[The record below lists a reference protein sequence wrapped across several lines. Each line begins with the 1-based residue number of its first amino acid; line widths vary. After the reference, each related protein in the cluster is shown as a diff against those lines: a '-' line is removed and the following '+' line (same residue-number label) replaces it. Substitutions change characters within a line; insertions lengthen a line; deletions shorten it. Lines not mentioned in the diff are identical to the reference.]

1 MNVANINITYKGL
14 TGLHNALTID
24 NGQTM
29 AQLRTAIISN
39 EGLASAY
46 YGRVSIHKNGTV
58 VDSTDSSSTTLVNA
72 GIIAG
77 DIITVASD
85 RNQASRQLSQEMM
98 LDISQLK
105 KQAGGDTTKPY
116 YRSLNTYDKTELPT
130 QYEGD
135 SLLDNPNSEGLL
147 LGRPWSAD
155 GITLSSLV
163 TWLDPNFAVS
173 GSTIIDQS
181 ASENNATLVNAT
193 HDAANDYFVLNGT
206 NAYIRSANLYSDI
219 GNPDT
224 FSAGAWVYPTA
235 AGVIMQVSS
244 TATPGVSYHFSA
256 LEFVGAV
263 NPVPNFGLW
272 NGVGITKDTG
282 SALSYNTWYH
292 MVITYNGTT
301 LKGYIN
307 GAEVASAN
315 VTYDSPHDAGET
327 TQYLLFGAGTL
338 TNMGDGTYYNGR
350 MAEIRTYSDA
360 LTAPE
365 VLANYNATKSRYGY

>member
-1 MNVANINITYKGL
+1 MANIDIQYKGL
-14 TGLHNALTID
+14 TGLLHDLTID

-29 AQLRTAIISN
+29 SQLRTAIIAD
-39 EGLASAY
+39 EGLNSAY

-58 VDSTDSSSTTLVNA
+58 KDSTDFSATTLVNA
-72 GIIAG
+72 GIVAD
-77 DIITVASD
+77 DIITVSSERA
-85 RNQASRQLSQEMM
+85 QASKQLSQEMM
-98 LDISQLK
+98 LDIAQLK

-135 SLLDNPNSEGLL
+135 NVLDNPNSEGLL

-163 TWLDPNFAVS
+163 TWLDPTFAVS

-181 ASENNATLVNAT
+181 ASENDATLVNAT
-193 HDAANDYFVLNGT
+193 HDAANDYFVFNGT

-235 AGVIMQVSS
+235 AGVVLQV
-244 TATPGVSYHFSA
+244 AGTPTPEQTYYYSA
-256 LEFVGAV
+256 LEFVESAG

-272 NGVGITKDTG
+272 NGTGITKDTG

-307 GAEVASAN
+307 GAEVASAS
-315 VTYDSPHDAGET
+315 VTYDSPHDDGLT
-327 TQYLLFGAGTL
+327 VHHLLWGAGSG

>member
-1 MNVANINITYKGL
+1 MANINIKYKGL
-14 TGLHNALTID
+14 TGLLNDLTID

-29 AQLRTAIISN
+29 AQLRSAIISD
-39 EGLASAY
+39 ETLASAY
-46 YGRVSIHKNGTV
+46 YGRVSIHKNGLV
-58 VDSTDSSSTTLVNA
+58 KDSTDDSGTTLLNA
-72 GIIAG
+72 GIVAG
-77 DIITVASD
+77 DIITVATE
-85 RNQASRQLSQEMM
+85 RAQASRQLSQEMQ
-98 LDISQLK
+98 LDIAQLK
-105 KQAGGDTTKPY
+105 RKAGGDTSKPY
-116 YRSLNTYDKTELPT
+116 YRSLNDYDKTELPT

-163 TWLDPNFAVS
+163 TWLDPTFAVS
-173 GSTIIDQS
+173 GSTIVDQS
-181 ASENNATLVNAT
+181 ASGNDATLVNAT
-193 HDAANDYFVLNGT
+193 HDAANDYFVFNGT

-235 AGVIMQVSS
+235 AGVVLQVAG
-244 TATPGVSYHFSA
+244 TATPEQTYYFSS
-256 LEFVGAV
+256 LEFVESAG

-272 NGVGITKDTG
+272 NGTGITKDTS

-307 GAEVASAN
+307 GAEVASAS
-315 VTYDSPHDAGET
+315 VTYDSPHDDGLT
-327 TQYLLFGAGTL
+327 VHHLF
-338 TNMGDGTYYNGR
+338 
-350 MAEIRTYSDA
+350 
-360 LTAPE
+360 
-365 VLANYNATKSRYGY
+365 

>member
-1 MNVANINITYKGL
+1 MANIDIQYKGL
-14 TGLHNALTID
+14 TGLLHDLTID

-29 AQLRTAIISN
+29 SQLRTAIIAD
-39 EGLASAY
+39 EGLNSAY

-58 VDSTDSSSTTLVNA
+58 KDSTDFSATTLVNA
-72 GIIAG
+72 GIVAD
-77 DIITVASD
+77 DIITVSSERA
-85 RNQASRQLSQEMM
+85 QASKQLSQEMM
-98 LDISQLK
+98 LDIAQLK

-135 SLLDNPNSEGLL
+135 NVLDNPNSQGLL

-163 TWLDPNFAVS
+163 TWLDPTFAVS
-173 GSTIIDQS
+173 GSTITDQS
-181 ASENNATLVNAT
+181 PSENNATLVNAT
-193 HDAANDYFVLNGT
+193 HDAANDYFVFNGT

-235 AGVIMQVSS
+235 AGVVLQI
-244 TATPGVSYHFSA
+244 TNTTTPGLAYHFSA
-256 LEFVGAV
+256 LEFVGAGS
-263 NPVPNFGLW
+263 PVPNFGLW
-272 NGVGITKDTG
+272 NGTGITKDTG

-315 VTYDSPHDAGET
+315 VTYDSPHDDGET
-327 TQYLLFGAGTL
+327 DHYLLWGAATL
-338 TNMGDGTYYNGR
+338 TNMGDGTYYNGN

>member
-1 MNVANINITYKGL
+1 MANINIKYKGL
-14 TGLHNALTID
+14 TGLLNDLTID

-29 AQLRTAIISN
+29 AQLRTAIIAD
-39 EGLASAY
+39 ETLASAY
-46 YGRVSIHKNGTV
+46 YGRVSIHKNGLV
-58 VDSTDSSSTTLVNA
+58 KDSTDDSATTLASA
-72 GIIAG
+72 GIVAG

-85 RNQASRQLSQEMM
+85 RAQASKQLSQEMM
-98 LDISQLK
+98 LDIAQLK
-105 KQAGGDTTKPY
+105 RSAVGQPY
-116 YRSLNTYDKTELPT
+116 SRSLNEYDKTELPT
-130 QYEGD
+130 QYVGD
-135 SLLDNPNSEGLL
+135 DVLDNPNSQGLL

-163 TWLDPNFAVS
+163 TWLDPTFAVS
-173 GSTIIDQS
+173 GSTIVDQS
-181 ASENNATLVNAT
+181 ASGNDATLVNAT
-193 HDAANDYFVLNGT
+193 HDAANDYFVFNGT

-235 AGVIMQVSS
+235 AGVVLQVAGTPTPAQTYFFSS
-244 TATPGVSYHFSA
+244 
-256 LEFVGAV
+256 LEFVESAG

-272 NGVGITKDTG
+272 NGAGITKDTG
-282 SALSYNTWYH
+282 AALTYNAWYH

-307 GAEVASAN
+307 GAEVASAS
-315 VTYDSPHDAGET
+315 VTYDSPHDDGLT
-327 TQYLLFGAGTL
+327 VQHLLWGAGNA
-338 TNMGDGTYYNGR
+338 TNMGDGTYYNGN

-365 VLANYNATKSRYGY
+365 ILANYNATKSRYGY

>member
-1 MNVANINITYKGL
+1 MANIDIQYKGL
-14 TGLHNALTID
+14 TGLLHDLTID

-29 AQLRTAIISN
+29 SQLRTAIIAD
-39 EGLASAY
+39 EGLNSAY

-58 VDSTDSSSTTLVNA
+58 KDSTDFSATTLVNA
-72 GIIAG
+72 GIVAD
-77 DIITVASD
+77 DIITVSSERA
-85 RNQASRQLSQEMM
+85 QASKQLSQEMM
-98 LDISQLK
+98 LDIAQLK

-135 SLLDNPNSEGLL
+135 NLLDNPNSEGLL

-155 GITLSSLV
+155 GVTLSSLV
-163 TWLDPNFAVS
+163 TWLDPTFAVS

-181 ASENNATLVNAT
+181 ASENDATLVNAT
-193 HDAANDYFVLNGT
+193 HDAANDYFVFNGT

-235 AGVIMQVSS
+235 AGVVLQV
-244 TATPGVSYHFSA
+244 AGTPTPEQTYYYSA

-263 NPVPNFGLW
+263 SPVPNFGLW
-272 NGVGITKDTG
+272 NGTGITKDTG

-307 GAEVASAN
+307 GAEVASAS
-315 VTYDSPHDAGET
+315 VTYDSPHDDGLT
-327 TQYLLFGAGTL
+327 VHHLLWGAGSG
-338 TNMGDGTYYNGR
+338 TNMGDGTYYNGN

>member
-1 MNVANINITYKGL
+1 MANIDIQYKGL
-14 TGLHNALTID
+14 TGLLHDLTID

-29 AQLRTAIISN
+29 SQLRTAIIAD
-39 EGLASAY
+39 EGLNSAY

-58 VDSTDSSSTTLVNA
+58 KDSTDFSATTLVNA
-72 GIIAG
+72 GIVAD
-77 DIITVASD
+77 DIITVSSERA
-85 RNQASRQLSQEMM
+85 QASKQLSQEMM
-98 LDISQLK
+98 LDIAQLK

-135 SLLDNPNSEGLL
+135 NVLDNPNSEGLL

-155 GITLSSLV
+155 GVTLSSLV
-163 TWLDPNFAVS
+163 TWLDPTFAVS
-173 GSTIIDQS
+173 GSTITDQS
-181 ASENNATLVNAT
+181 PSENNATLVNAT
-193 HDAANDYFVLNGT
+193 HDAANDYFVFNGT
-206 NAYIRSANLYSDI
+206 NAYIRSANLYSNI

-235 AGVIMQVSS
+235 AGVVLQV
-244 TATPGVSYHFSA
+244 AGTPTPEQTYYYSA
-256 LEFVGAV
+256 LEFVGAGS
-263 NPVPNFGLW
+263 PVPNFGLW
-272 NGVGITKDTG
+272 NGTGITKDTG

-307 GAEVASAN
+307 GAEVASAS
-315 VTYDSPHDAGET
+315 VTYDSPHDDSLT
-327 TQYLLFGAGTL
+327 VHHLLWGAGSG
-338 TNMGDGTYYNGR
+338 TNMGDGTYYNGN

>member
-1 MNVANINITYKGL
+1 MANINIKYKGL
-14 TGLHNALTID
+14 TGLLNDLTID

-29 AQLRTAIISN
+29 AQLRTAIIADETLN
-39 EGLASAY
+39 SAY
-46 YGRVSIHKNGTV
+46 YGRVSIHKNGLV
-58 VDSTDSSSTTLVNA
+58 KDSTDDSGTTLSNA
-72 GIIAG
+72 GIVAG
-77 DIITVASD
+77 DIITVSAD
-85 RNQASRQLSQEMM
+85 RNQASRQLSQEMT
-98 LDISQLK
+98 LDIAQLK

-135 SLLDNPNSEGLL
+135 NVLDNPNSQGLL

-163 TWLDPNFAVS
+163 TWLDPTFAVS

-181 ASENNATLVNAT
+181 ASENDATLVNAT
-193 HDAANDYFVLNGT
+193 HDAANDDFVFNAT

-235 AGVIMQVSS
+235 AGVVLQV
-244 TATPGVSYHFSA
+244 AGTPTPEQTYYYSA
-256 LEFVGAV
+256 LEFIGAGS
-263 NPVPNFGLW
+263 PVPNFGLW
-272 NGVGITKDTG
+272 NGTGITKDTG

-307 GAEVASAN
+307 GAEVASAS
-315 VTYDSPHDAGET
+315 VTYDSPHDDGLT
-327 TQYLLFGAGTL
+327 VHHLLWGAGSG

>member
-1 MNVANINITYKGL
+1 MANINIKYKGL
-14 TGLHNALTID
+14 TGLLNDLTID

-29 AQLRTAIISN
+29 AQLRTAIIAD
-39 EGLASAY
+39 ETLASAY
-46 YGRVSIHKNGTV
+46 YGRVSIHKNGLV
-58 VDSTDSSSTTLVNA
+58 KDSTDDSGTTLSNA
-72 GIIAG
+72 GIVAG
-77 DIITVASD
+77 DIITVSAD
-85 RNQASRQLSQEMM
+85 RNQASRQLSQEMT
-98 LDISQLK
+98 LDIAQLK

-135 SLLDNPNSEGLL
+135 NLLDNPNSQGLL

-163 TWLDPNFAVS
+163 TWLDPTFAVS

-181 ASENNATLVNAT
+181 ASENDATLVNAT
-193 HDAANDYFVLNGT
+193 HDAANDYFVFNGT

-235 AGVIMQVSS
+235 AGVVLQV
-244 TATPGVSYHFSA
+244 AGTPTPEQTYYYSA
-256 LEFVGAV
+256 LEFVGAGS
-263 NPVPNFGLW
+263 PVPNFGLW
-272 NGVGITKDTG
+272 NGLGITKDTG

-315 VTYDSPHDAGET
+315 VTYDSPHDDGET
-327 TQYLLFGAGTL
+327 DHYLLWGAATL
-338 TNMGDGTYYNGR
+338 TNMGDGTYYNGN